1 MTEAD
6 IRTLIFEIIVQ
17 IAPEIDS
24 ADISATE
31 NLREELDIDS
41 FDFLKLLIALSEQLS
56 IEIPEQDYERL
67 ISLNDLVTYLKDR
80 LSENKT

>member
-6 IRTLIFEIIVQ
+6 IRTLIFETIVQ

-80 LSENKT
+80 LAENKT